1 MAATLEFGRNSK
13 YKDCGVA
20 SPQTL
25 LPNVMEHLHKQEDK
39 LGYLNFSSH
48 LRSGNQTTS
57 MAALIKTSMS

>member
-25 LPNVMEHLHKQEDK
+25 LPNVMEHLQKQDDK
-39 LGYLNFSSH
+39 LRSLNFSSH
-48 LRSGNQTTS
+48 L
-57 MAALIKTSMS
+57 